1 MEIYHRRLARP
12 SGPYGKRRV
21 GGGVALCACEPGT
34 YVVVLVVVADEMP
47 LGRRC
52 GCVPADDEVV
62 VVVGVVVR
70 RPDWSV

>member
-1 MEIYHRRLARP
+1 M
-12 SGPYGKRRV
+12 